1 MTTDTTSPGTILIGD
16 LLVRSEMATPGAMA
30 DAVPI
35 SLKTGLPIG
44 RVLIGS
50 GSITEAHL
58 AQSLLA
64 QSLIRDSLLSVDLAI
79 QALRI
84 VAREGFNLEQALRIV
99 GWQPESFVSEN
110 RLGQLLLAAEVV
122 TPDQLDQALK
132 VFYTAGLPLA
142 RVLVMRGLISNL
154 VAYAALT
161 SQQLLREKKLTREQ
175 AIQCVQ
181 AASTSRGQIED
192 NYVNGY
198 LRMQPSH
205 NMRLGEL
212 LVLSEIAREDEV
224 MQAVEWAITR
234 GETLGDVL
242 VSRATIKEDE
252 LARALEAQRLVTKG
266 ELDSAKA
273 GEVLK
278 KANYARITVTQAMS
292 DHTPTTSVSEGAAA
306 PPQRRNFETE
316 WLAEAQ
322 ASKQGSRPRT
332 NQETRLRELGVRLLQ
347 KMEALFT
354 RNSYLKNVMD
364 GDHPQNGVSEDRD
377 DIDAFK
383 RKLEAAA
390 DFDEC
395 MDLVDKLIA
404 KAETFSY
411 HNGYLRSRLD
421 TVSDHLEM
429 AERLREAEQDAAAWR
444 VRANS
449 AIAYP
454 PAPFVLERDG
464 ATLVSSTVPV
474 TRAMQSLPLIISPEP
489 RPSVPPPTPPNPR
502 ETGKHKKRKK
512 K

>member
-1 MTTDTTSPGTILIGD
+1 MTTQASSPGTILIGD

-44 RVLIGS
+44 RVLIGA
-50 GSITEAHL
+50 GAITEAHL

-64 QSLIRDSLLSVDLAI
+64 QSLIRDSLLSIDLAI

-84 VAREGFNLEQALRIV
+84 VVREGFNLEQALRIV

-110 RLGQLLLAAEVV
+110 RLGQLLLAADVI
-122 TPDQLDQALK
+122 TPDQLEHSLR

-161 SQQLLREKKLTREQ
+161 SQQMLRENKLTREQ
-175 AIQCVQ
+175 AIQCVR
-181 AASTSRGQIED
+181 AASTSRAQIED

-212 LVLSEIAREDEV
+212 LVLSDIAREEEV

-242 VSRATIKEDE
+242 VNRGTIREDE

-266 ELDSAKA
+266 ILDSAKA
-273 GEVLK
+273 GDVLK
-278 KANYARITVTQAMS
+278 KANYERIPVEQAME
-292 DHTPTTSVSEGAAA
+292 DHAATAHAGKDNKEA
-306 PPQRRNFETE
+306 PPQKTERNFEEE
-316 WLAEAQ
+316 WLAEA
-322 ASKQGSRPRT
+322 ASSKQGSRPRSDH
-332 NQETRLRELGVRLLQ
+332 EARIRELSTRLLQ
-347 KMEALFT
+347 KIEALFT
-354 RNSYLKNVMD
+354 RTAYLKNVMD
-364 GDHPQNGVSEDRD
+364 KENTDARVAEDRKQ
-377 DIDAFK
+377 IEVFK
-383 RKLEAAA
+383 RTLETAA
-390 DFDEC
+390 DFNDC
-395 MDLVDKLIA
+395 MDLVEQLIA

-421 TVSDHLEM
+421 TISAHLEM
-429 AERLREAEQDAAAWR
+429 VEKLREAEQDAASWR

-449 AIAYP
+449 AVANP

-474 TRAMQSLPLIISPEP
+474 TATMQNLPKV
-489 RPSVPPPTPPNPR
+489 RTVTV
-502 ETGKHKKRKK
+502 KKKRKK